1 MSNLDISP
9 EEILKMREE
18 QSGMVYDD
26 PMEDEQVH
34 ITEQTISA
42 PMEKQEQPIFR
53 QPEPIAIKEQEQ
65 PIFRQH
71 ESVAIKEQEQPIFRQ
86 PEPVVNL
93 GNINDGKIQPEPITS
108 FGKAQSYVDSPSFDL
123 GWKNLPVG
131 LLPSKGMFYP
141 EGTKI
146 AIRAA
151 EVKEIRHFSAIDEDD
166 RLDIEEKLGYVID
179 RCLRMDYPGEGV
191 VSFKDLIQEDRFF
204 AIMAIR
210 DLTFISGEN
219 SIILM
224 PKTKCENKSECPF
237 SNGIE
242 LRTGGLRSYELEDR
256 IVKYYNPTTRSFVF
270 DVKKIGKSIEMT
282 VPTIG
287 INSAI
292 SDFVVYCS
300 ARNID
305 IDEGFLEIAPFILK
319 EWRGL
324 TNEKILMRMRES
336 DYWSK
341 EEYSLYFGLSEKIK
355 IGTEIDVKQVCPVCG
370 KEVTADIAF
379 PSGLRSLFVISDIF
393 RELLGD

>member
-26 PMEDEQVH
+26 PVGDDQVPV
-34 ITEQTISA
+34 I
-42 PMEKQEQPIFR
+42 EQPIR
-53 QPEPIAIKEQEQ
+53 QPEPVVVKEQEQ
-65 PIFRQH
+65 PI
-71 ESVAIKEQEQPIFRQ
+71 RQ

-93 GNINDGKIQPEPITS
+93 GNINDGKVQPEPVTS
-108 FGKAQSYVDSPSFDL
+108 FGKAQSYVDSPSFDI
-123 GWKNLPVG
+123 GWKNLPVD

-141 EGTKI
+141 NGTKI
-146 AIRAA
+146 AIRPA

-179 RCLRMDYPGEGV
+179 RCLRMDFPGEGV

-210 DLTFISGEN
+210 DLTFINGEN

-224 PKTKCENKSECPF
+224 PKIKCESRTECPF
-237 SNGIE
+237 TNGLE
-242 LRTGGLRSYELEDR
+242 LRTGALRSYQLDGK
-256 IVKYYNPTTRSFVF
+256 ILKYYNPSTRSFIF

-287 INSAI
+287 VNGAI
-292 SDFVVYCS
+292 SDFVVYCT

-305 IDEGFLEIAPFILK
+305 IDEGFLKIAPFILK

-324 TNEKILMRMRES
+324 TSERILMRMRES
-336 DYWSK
+336 DYWTK

-379 PSGLRSLFVISDIF
+379 PWGIRSLLVISDIF
-393 RELLGD
+393 GELLGD

>member
-1 MSNLDISP
+1 MNNFDISP
-9 EEILKMREE
+9 EEILKKREE
-18 QSGMVYDD
+18 QSGIVYDD
-26 PMEDEQVH
+26 PLEDEQIHV
-34 ITEQTISA
+34 IET
-42 PMEKQEQPIFR
+42 PIR
-53 QPEPIAIKEQEQ
+53 QPEPVIVKEQ
-65 PIFRQH
+65 PI
-71 ESVAIKEQEQPIFRQ
+71 RQ

-93 GNINDGKIQPEPITS
+93 GNINDGKVQPEPVTS
-108 FGKAQSYVDSPSFDL
+108 FGKAQSYVDSPSFDI
-123 GWKNLPVG
+123 GWKNLPAD

-141 EGTKI
+141 SGTKL

-179 RCLRMDYPGEGV
+179 RCLRMDFPGEGV

-210 DLTFISGEN
+210 DLTFINGEN

-224 PKTKCENKSECPF
+224 PKIKCESRIECPF
-237 SNGIE
+237 TNGLE
-242 LRTGGLRSYELEDR
+242 LRTGALRSYQLDDR
-256 IVKYYNPTTRSFVF
+256 ILKYYNPSTRSFVF
-270 DVKKIGKSIEMT
+270 DVKKIGKSIEMS

-287 INSAI
+287 INRAI
-292 SDFVVYCS
+292 SDFVIYCS

-305 IDEGFLEIAPFILK
+305 IDEGFLKIAPFVLK

-324 TNEKILMRMRES
+324 TSERILMRMREA
-336 DYWSK
+336 DYWTK

-379 PSGLRSLFVISDIF
+379 PSGIRSLFVISDIF
-393 RELLGD
+393 GELLGD

>member
-1 MSNLDISP
+1 MNNLDISP

-18 QSGMVYDD
+18 QSGIVYDD
-26 PMEDEQVH
+26 PIEVEP
-34 ITEQTISA
+34 T
-42 PMEKQEQPIFR
+42 
-53 QPEPIAIKEQEQ
+53 PIASDTILKSESDVVDVNEQQ
-65 PIFRQH
+65 PLEKPRP
-71 ESVAIKEQEQPIFRQ
+71 AM
-86 PEPVVNL
+86 NL
-93 GNINDGKIQPEPITS
+93 GNINDGKIKDEPITS
-108 FGKAQSYVDSPSFDL
+108 LGKAESYTNSPSFDV
-123 GWKNLPVG
+123 GWKNLPVE

-141 EGTKI
+141 SGAKI

-151 EVKEIRHFSAIDEDD
+151 DVKEIRHFSAIDEDD

-179 RCLRMDYPGEGV
+179 RCLRMDFPGEGV

-204 AIMAIR
+204 AVMAIR

-224 PKTKCENKSECPF
+224 PKIKCDDKAECPF
-237 SNGIE
+237 SRGME
-242 LRTGGLRSYELEDR
+242 LRTGALRSYELDPK
-256 IVKYYNPTTRSFVF
+256 ILKYYNNSTRSFTF
-270 DVKKIGKSIEMT
+270 EVKKIGKTIEMS

-287 INSAI
+287 INRAI
-292 SDFVVYCS
+292 SDFVIYCS
-300 ARNID
+300 SRNID
-305 IDEGFLEIAPFILK
+305 IDEGFLKIAPFILK

-324 TNEKILMRMRES
+324 TNERILMRMREA

-355 IGTEIDVKQVCPVCG
+355 IGTEIDVKQICPVCG

-393 RELLGD
+393 GELLGY